1 VLRQIMSTGN
11 ATVLTSSRGTQLSR
25 EDDAWQNGAFAKVFV
40 EALSDPRADTN
51 RDGLISMTEL
61 LDYLSRSLSRLP
73 TEPKSSASHQAF
85 KDRYSLRV

>member
-1 VLRQIMSTGN
+1 MSTGN

-61 LDYLSRSLSRLP
+61 LDYLSRSLSRL
-73 TEPKSSASHQAF
+73 TNGAQELGFAS
-85 KDRYSLRV
+85 RESLINRSEHGNL